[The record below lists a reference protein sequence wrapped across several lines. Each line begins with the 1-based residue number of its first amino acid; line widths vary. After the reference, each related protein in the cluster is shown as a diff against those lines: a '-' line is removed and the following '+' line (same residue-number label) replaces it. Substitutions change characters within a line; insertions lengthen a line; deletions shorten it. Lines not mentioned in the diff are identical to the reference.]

1 MSDQYKSL
9 RTVILELQAAPVK
22 TGHKEREVWK
32 TASGHYGAKN
42 PSGTVDYFDDEQRAK
57 AYSKGQGRGGS
68 VDHGTVDSSREVSL
82 DQNGYAKDGAVDQK
96 QKPQAQA
103 AEAPAPAA
111 ASQAKPQAAP
121 QQGKS
126 ANQPTKTAKD
136 QPQPEEE
143 HPDVAA
149 EDPQTV
155 FDAAF
160 REDPVGSGKLKP
172 DIRKANVV
180 ANAIKTET
188 FAGPRDD
195 SESVFG
201 DANVE
206 KQFTDEMNH
215 AALAALRGQ
224 KVVDFELCDKMFS
237 QVGFCYDRK
246 GEKTTKGIVRKEMPQ
261 FSSQVDPKKPDS
273 PAFKALMAGKGYT
286 SPEQVTPED
295 LKLEVNMEKAYQE
308 ALKGAGYEIN
318 DQEVDAT
325 SLKPIQG
332 ELLGSKVAAMYG
344 TLVAAQQD
352 PQNYGKAA
360 ARLLEPIYVSD
371 GYVIDGHHRWAA
383 QCAVDIANGQ
393 GTNATMRTRT
403 ITKGGKAVP
412 IDEIIQFSNKF
423 QQDAGLMSQSRSGAT
438 VGEKPKE
445 EKKEKP
451 MKEGF
456 VDPRSS
462 RERLVESLL
471 EAVKVK
477 RDRNP
482 QLGTI
487 GYGVDTDD
495 PARFVGS
502 NKPLKARKTDAMGNL
517 LPKPSA
523 KGWKASAAATGNAIE
538 MAQQLIATMNIKP
551 AGTKFEVYGEK
562 NGKPYTLKVKK
573 IKKMGI
579 DTYETAGSREVE
591 LKAAGTG
598 LQVLDKRTRKIVLD
612 RGNDMLWD

>member
-9 RTVILELQAAPVK
+9 RTVIFEVQAAPAKV
-22 TGHKEREVWK
+22 GHKEREVWK

-42 PSGTVDYFDDEQRAK
+42 PSGTVDYFDDEQKAK

-68 VDHGTVDSSREVSL
+68 VDHGTVDSSREVPL
-82 DQNGYAKDGAVDQK
+82 DQDGYAKDKAVDQK
-96 QKPQAQA
+96 QKPQTQA
-103 AEAPAPAA
+103 VEAPAPAA

-180 ANAIKTET
+180 ANAIKSET

-201 DANVE
+201 DANAE

-438 VGEKPKE
+438 VGEKPKA

-551 AGTKFEVYGEK
+551 TGTKFEVYGEK

>member
-1 MSDQYKSL
+1 M
-9 RTVILELQAAPVK
+9 
-22 TGHKEREVWK
+22 
-32 TASGHYGAKN
+32 
-42 PSGTVDYFDDEQRAK
+42 
-57 AYSKGQGRGGS
+57 
-68 VDHGTVDSSREVSL
+68 
-82 DQNGYAKDGAVDQK
+82 
-96 QKPQAQA
+96 
-103 AEAPAPAA
+103 
-111 ASQAKPQAAP
+111 
-121 QQGKS
+121 
-126 ANQPTKTAKD
+126 
-136 QPQPEEE
+136 
-143 HPDVAA
+143 
-149 EDPQTV
+149 
-155 FDAAF
+155 
-160 REDPVGSGKLKP
+160 GSGKLKP

-180 ANAIKTET
+180 AKAIKSET

-438 VGEKPKE
+438 VGEKPKA

-538 MAQQLIATMNIKP
+538 MAQQLIATMSIKP

-612 RGNDMLWD
+612 SGNDMLWD

>member
-1 MSDQYKSL
+1 MGMFLSL
-9 RTVILELQAAPVK
+9 VMPAKPQKAE
-22 TGHKEREVWK
+22 HKKGEIWK

-42 PSGTVDYFDDEQRAK
+42 PAGTVDYFDDEQKAK

-68 VDHGTVDSSREVSL
+68 VDHGAVDSSREVPL
-82 DQNGYAKDGAVDQK
+82 DQDGYAKDKAVDQK
-96 QKPQAQA
+96 PKPQAQA

-111 ASQAKPQAAP
+111 ASQAKPQVAP
-121 QQGKS
+121 QQGKPQD
-126 ANQPTKTAKD
+126 QPTKTAKD

-180 ANAIKTET
+180 AKAIKTET

-201 DANVE
+201 DANAE

-215 AALAALRGQ
+215 AALSALRGQ

-237 QVGFCYDRK
+237 QVGFCYDRSGK
-246 GEKTTKGIVRKEMPQ
+246 KTTKGIVRKEMPQ

-383 QCAVDIANGQ
+383 QCAVDIANGA
-393 GTNATMRTRT
+393 GTNATMKTRT
-403 ITKGGKAVP
+403 ITKGGKPVP
-412 IDEIIQFSNKF
+412 VDEIIQFSNKF
-423 QQDAGLMSQSRSGAT
+423 QQDVGLMSQSRSGAT

-445 EKKEKP
+445 GKEEKP
-451 MKEGF
+451 VKETF
-456 VDPRSS
+456 IDTRSS

-471 EAVKVK
+471 EAVKIK

-495 PARFVGS
+495 PARYVGS
-502 NKPLKARKTDAMGNL
+502 NKPLKTRKTDAMGNL
-517 LPKPSA
+517 IPKPSA
-523 KGWKASAAATGNAIE
+523 KGWKASETATGNAIE

-598 LQVLDKRTRKIVLD
+598 LQVLDKRTRKVVLD
-612 RGNDMLWD
+612 RGNDMMWD